1 MLQMPHLPFG
11 HWLQSPEGDVLLGRG
26 EVPSQDRVEGALT
39 SFSLASFSPSLK
51 GVAAE
56 NILRGG
62 LTRGQRGLA
71 PVP

>member
-1 MLQMPHLPFG
+1 M
-11 HWLQSPEGDVLLGRG
+11 LLGRG
-26 EVPSQDRVEGALT
+26 EVTSQGRVEGTLA
-39 SFSLASFSPSLK
+39 SISLASFSPSLK

-62 LTRGQRGLA
+62 LMRGQWGLA